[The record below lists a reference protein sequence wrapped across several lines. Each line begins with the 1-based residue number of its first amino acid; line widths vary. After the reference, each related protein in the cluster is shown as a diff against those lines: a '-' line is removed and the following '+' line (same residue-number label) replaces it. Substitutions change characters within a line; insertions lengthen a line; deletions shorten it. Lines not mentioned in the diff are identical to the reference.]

1 LNDNVAPVAIWYGG
15 MAMELGAILGF
26 VLLAR
31 VLRTQGREREAGVSL
46 GNP

>member
-15 MAMELGAILGF
+15 MVMGLGAILGF

-31 VLRTQGREREAGVSL
+31 VLRTREHEMGVSL
-46 GNP
+46 GSP